1 MASTGSPRGLVVS
14 TTTSQSMPSRFSGI
28 VNVMGSAPALNSNRN
43 FMSVTGSP
51 RGSGSVIAAPLRN
64 TAATRSRT

>member
-14 TTTSQSMPSRFSGI
+14 TTISQSMPSLFSGI
-28 VNVMGSAPALNSNRN
+28 VNVIGSAPALNSIRN

-51 RGSGSVIAAPLRN
+51 RGSGSEMADPLRN
-64 TAATRSRT
+64 TATDFA

>member
-14 TTTSQSMPSRFSGI
+14 ITISQSMPSRISGR
-28 VNVMGSAPALNSNRN
+28 VNVIGSAPALNSIRN

-51 RGSGSVIAAPLRN
+51 RGSGSEMADPLRN
-64 TAATRSRT
+64 TATDFA